1 MKSRSRCESGTA
13 TRVERRPSRPYQA
26 PGRLVAHVVMRELCY
41 GQKSRIF
48 DRRVEAMIGKAPS
61 VAIS

>member
-1 MKSRSRCESGTA
+1 MRKRDGDEG
-13 TRVERRPSRPYQA
+13 VEAPLKALPST
-26 PGRLVAHVVMRELCY
+26 GRLVAHVVMRELCY